1 MSVIG
6 TKMLLLNHLSP
17 NYLSDVYDQVYADPE
32 VKNSW
37 SGIKGTPE
45 DLKERF
51 AHSRS

>member
-1 MSVIG
+1 MPVIK
-6 TKMLLLNHLSP
+6 TKRLIPKHLSR
-17 NYLSDVYDQVYADPE
+17 NDLGDVYDQVYADPE

-37 SGIKGTPE
+37 SGIKDTPE